1 MFERLN
7 AELPLDARDDITFE
21 FIQHRFTKPA
31 KRVIENYPMTK
42 LELDEEKRRYKWGNM
57 ESENT
62 FIKKKKKRI

>member
-31 KRVIENYPMTK
+31 KSS
-42 LELDEEKRRYKWGNM
+42 EKTTDDK
-57 ESENT
+57 T
-62 FIKKKKKRI
+62 RIR